1 MGSISKSRALSADEI
16 KSFGEELD
24 SLRKATLA
32 TVGKR
37 ESDYIYQVRDIV
49 RYTEIVG
56 RSALMLG
63 WLPPLWLAGASLLG
77 VSKIIENME
86 LGHNVIHGQYDWM
99 NDPSLRG
106 SNYEWD
112 HASSSAAWRHSHNY
126 LHHTYTNVVGRDRDI
141 GYTVLR
147 LTDEQAWKPYHLI
160 QPISAAALA
169 FNFQWGISLYDL
181 ELDRVAD
188 GKKSLAQL
196 AGDLKPF
203 ASKIV
208 RQVAKDYVFFPLLAG
223 PSFLPVLTGNIAAN
237 TIRDI
242 WTFGIIFCGHFTAD
256 AEMFDDNIEN
266 ETRGEWYLRQL
277 RGSSNLTGSKT
288 FEFMTGHLSRQIEHH
303 MFPDVPALRY
313 PEMAVKVQEIC
324 ARYGQHYN
332 TGPFTKQF
340 ASVVKR
346 IFKYSL
352 PTRRKVAAMAETA
365 VVETTVV
372 EATIAE
378 TAIAE
383 TVGIAQMAPS
393 ERNPAA
399 NRFAA

>member
-1 MGSISKSRALSADEI
+1 MGAINKSRTLSAEEI
-16 KSFGEELD
+16 KSFGDELD
-24 SLRKATLA
+24 TLRKETLA
-32 TVGKR
+32 TVGQR
-37 ESDYIYQVRDIV
+37 ETDYIYRVRDIV
-49 RYTEIVG
+49 RYTEIAG
-56 RSALMLG
+56 RSSLMLG
-63 WLPPLWLAGASLLG
+63 WLPPFWLAGAALLG

-86 LGHNVIHGQYDWM
+86 LGHNVIHGQYDYI

-126 LHHTYTNVVGRDRDI
+126 LHHTYTNIVGRDRDV

-147 LTDEQAWKPYHLI
+147 LTDEQPWKPYHLV

-181 ELDRVAD
+181 ELDKVVD
-188 GKKSLAQL
+188 GKKTLAAL
-196 AGDLKPF
+196 GEDLKPF
-203 ASKIV
+203 ANKIV
-208 RQVAKDYVFFPLLAG
+208 RQVSKDYVFFPLLAG

-256 AEMFDDNIEN
+256 VEMFADNIEN

-313 PEMAVKVQEIC
+313 PEMAEKVQEIC

-332 TGPFTKQF
+332 TGPFTTQF

-352 PTRRKVAAMAETA
+352 PTRRKGESLADTVLAKAADVIPMPKLLRKTA
-365 VVETTVV
+365 PG
-372 EATIAE
+372 
-378 TAIAE
+378 AIA
-383 TVGIAQMAPS
+383 A
-393 ERNPAA
+393 
-399 NRFAA
+399 

>member
-1 MGSISKSRALSADEI
+1 MGTISKSRALSAEEI
-16 KSFGEELD
+16 QSFGEELD
-24 SLRKATLA
+24 SLRRETLA

-37 ESDYIYQVRDIV
+37 ESDYIYLVRDIV
-49 RYTEIVG
+49 RYSEIAG

-63 WLPPLWLAGASLLG
+63 WLPPFWLAGAGLLG
-77 VSKIIENME
+77 ISKIIENME

-112 HASSSAAWRHSHNY
+112 HASTSAAWRHSHNY
-126 LHHTYTNVVGRDRDI
+126 LHHTYTNVVGRDRDV

-147 LTDEQAWKPYHLI
+147 LTDEQAWKPFHLV
-160 QPISAAALA
+160 QPISATVLA

-181 ELDRVAD
+181 ELDKVVD
-188 GKKSLAQL
+188 GEKSLAQL
-196 AGDLKPF
+196 GKELKPV

-208 RQVAKDYVFFPLLAG
+208 RQVSKDYVFFPLLAG
-223 PSFLPVLTGNIAAN
+223 PSFLPVFTGNIAAN
-237 TIRDI
+237 TIRDL
-242 WTFGIIFCGHFTAD
+242 WTFSIIFCGHFTAD
-256 AEMFDDNIEN
+256 AEMFPDTIEN

-288 FEFMTGHLSRQIEHH
+288 FDFMTGHLSRQIEHH
-303 MFPDVPALRY
+303 MFPDVPSLRY

-332 TGPFTKQF
+332 TGPFTTQF

-352 PTRRKVAAMAETA
+352 PTRRKV
-365 VVETTVV
+365 
-372 EATIAE
+372 EAL
-378 TAIAE
+378 AE
-383 TVGIAQMAPS
+383 TVMAKANDVVPVS
-393 ERNPAA
+393 IIGRKPAA
-399 NRFAA
+399 SRIAA

>member
-1 MGSISKSRALSADEI
+1 MGAINKSRTLSAEEI
-16 KSFGEELD
+16 KSFGDELD
-24 SLRKATLA
+24 TLRKETLA
-32 TVGKR
+32 TVGQR
-37 ESDYIYQVRDIV
+37 ETDYIYRVRDIV
-49 RYTEIVG
+49 RYTEIAG
-56 RSALMLG
+56 RSSLMLG
-63 WLPPLWLAGASLLG
+63 WLPPFWLAGAALLG

-86 LGHNVIHGQYDWM
+86 LGHNVIHGQYDYI

-126 LHHTYTNVVGRDRDI
+126 LHHTYTNIVGRDRDV

-147 LTDEQAWKPYHLI
+147 LTDEQTWKPYHLV

-181 ELDRVAD
+181 ELDKVVD
-188 GKKSLAQL
+188 GKKTLAAL
-196 AGDLKPF
+196 GDDLKPF

-208 RQVAKDYVFFPLLAG
+208 RQVSKDYVFFPLLAG

-256 AEMFDDNIEN
+256 VEMFADNIEN

-313 PEMAVKVQEIC
+313 PEMAEKVQEIC

-332 TGPFTKQF
+332 TGPFTTQF

-352 PTRRKVAAMAETA
+352 PTRRKGESLADTVLAKAADVIPMPKLLRKTA
-365 VVETTVV
+365 PG
-372 EATIAE
+372 
-378 TAIAE
+378 AIA
-383 TVGIAQMAPS
+383 A
-393 ERNPAA
+393 
-399 NRFAA
+399 